1 MRWCADGSSDVLAER
16 NGNAIWDLAVSG
28 DGRTVVTSD
37 SGGYMCI
44 YQDDMRTA
52 LRFAEYTRYVSISY
66 DGRVIAA
73 RSPNSAGEKVTR
85 FLRAPHGQT
94 LSVYAPLNQRLT
106 LSGHS
111 GLTRDGSLAA
121 LLYDDCDVHVVETA
135 DGHARGPRAIRTVRL
150 LSPSRVLR
158 RWQPPS
164 FVASLVP
171 LHHGVEV

>member
-1 MRWCADGSSDVLAER
+1 
-16 NGNAIWDLAVSG
+16 
-28 DGRTVVTSD
+28 
-37 SGGYMCI
+37 MCI

-135 DGHARGPRAIRTVRL
+135 TGTLVARARFEQFAFCRQVAFSADGNHLVLWHHSCHYTTVWRFERLAHLQWLAMRGTKLWKLGEGGVDRTVL
-150 LSPSRVLR
+150 A
-158 RWQPPS
+158 
-164 FVASLVP
+164 FLVT
-171 LHHGVEV
+171 H